1 MSSFIDETKNVL
13 LPGFDCNRISSSNFK
28 CIKSDTPQKCILVLG
43 MNPAGN
49 AKVAKEDEK
58 ALYLYYLPEYNIDG
72 RTYSKYYKP
81 IFEVFDRATNNNAK
95 WGWCSYPRDRFEE
108 LIEDDNKLKPHKQ
121 ALMKQ
126 HGNLKDKEYSIYIGE
141 LFYYHMTSQTE
152 FLKMIDSSKRTDH
165 VLKMLRLHIDAIN
178 GTNNTVSLVYINN
191 TAASRMICDA
201 LKIEGYP
208 TFYDYKYNGKIYR
221 ILFGSMLSGQR
232 AMDVFSRGRLI
243 TEIQQY
249 FQIG

>member
-13 LPGFDCNRISSSNFK
+13 LPGFDCNRLSSSNFK
-28 CIKSDTPQKCILVLG
+28 CIESDTPQKCILVLG

-58 ALYLYYLPEYNIDG
+58 ALYLYCLPEYSIDG

-126 HGNLKDKEYSIYIGE
+126 YGNLKDKEYSIYIGE

-152 FLKMIDSSKRTDH
+152 LLKLIDSSKRTVH
-165 VLKMLRLHIDAIN
+165 VQKMLQWHIDAIN
-178 GTNNTVSLVYINN
+178 ETNNSVSLIYINN
-191 TAASRMICDA
+191 TTASRMICLA
-201 LKIEGYP
+201 LDIEGYP
-208 TFYDYKYNGKIYR
+208 TFYDYEYNGKIYR
-221 ILFGSMLSGQR
+221 ILFGSMLSGKSP
-232 AMDVFSRGRLI
+232 MDVFSRGRLI
-243 TEIQQY
+243 SEIQQY
-249 FQIG
+249 LQIG